1 MLSRTLATLA
11 LSAPL
16 VLSGCGGPEAL
27 DIRCYAAASVTYA
40 GDADNPDAAA
50 LMAYYLGRV
59 DAGSRDGDWPSAA
72 RDAVA
77 EFNEDPAR
85 IEAIAGSCMAR
96 MRDSMARQRAA
107 F

>member
-1 MLSRTLATLA
+1 MLSRIIAMLA

-16 VLSGCGGPEAL
+16 VLSGCGDADTL

-59 DAGSRDGDWPSAA
+59 DAASRNGDWAHAA
-72 RDAVA
+72 RDAIA
-77 EFNEDPAR
+77 EFNEDPDR
-85 IEAIAGSCMAR
+85 IEAIAAPCMAR
-96 MRDSMARQRAA
+96 WRDSMARLRAA